1 MTERDPLAPYVCL
14 GCRAAYHV
22 CPDQLDHNC
31 PKCGEKVCPKKLINA
46 RERNAGR
53 YTCCTSVCDVEVIR
67 ASGDVVC
74 KACGE
79 TYYEHP
85 RCLGSA
91 GDREFGLTEYADH
104 VLCDG
109 THVHL

>member
-1 MTERDPLAPYVCL
+1 MTIDDRLAPYICL
-14 GCRAAYHV
+14 GCSAVFPV
-22 CPDQLDHNC
+22 CPDHADHNC
-31 PKCGEKVCPKKLINA
+31 PKCGEKIIPKKLLNA

-53 YTCCTSVCDVEVIR
+53 HTCCTMVCDAEVFR
-67 ASGDVVC
+67 ADGDVVC
-74 KACGE
+74 TACGE

-91 GDREFGLTEYADH
+91 FSVEGSQTVYAAH
-104 VLCDG
+104 VLCDS

>member
-14 GCRAAYHV
+14 GCPAVFRV
-22 CPDQLDHNC
+22 CPDHDVHNC
-31 PKCGEKVCPKKLINA
+31 PKCGDKIIPKKRINA

-53 YTCCTSVCDVEVIR
+53 YTCCTSVCDVEVVR
-67 ASGDVVC
+67 ASGAVVC
-74 KACGE
+74 AACGE
-79 TYYEHP
+79 TYYEHL

-91 GDREFGLTEYADH
+91 YDASDGHAEYATH